1 VSQLEVPVLLD
12 AEDINHYKHQL
23 NFDIPFSLKDEE
35 YLTGHIDLIQIRN
48 GSIYIMDF
56 KPSAEKTKPIE
67 QLTIYALALSRLT
80 GIRLY
85 HFKCAWFDDKNYY
98 EFFPLHVVY
107 KINKKKDLIRIK
119 PDLLLGMKMKIKEVQ
134 AGVKLTKNYDSYQA
148 SLTADLEI
156 GESPE
161 KVGEELMEK
170 ALEIVRKKVKPDD
183 ELNDEK
189 SSEIEVGAAWQHK
202 KYNDLLSVKNV

>member
-1 VSQLEVPVLLD
+1 
-12 AEDINHYKHQL
+12 
-23 NFDIPFSLKDEE
+23 
-35 YLTGHIDLIQIRN
+35 
-48 GSIYIMDF
+48 
-56 KPSAEKTKPIE
+56 
-67 QLTIYALALSRLT
+67 
-80 GIRLY
+80 
-85 HFKCAWFDDKNYY
+85 
-98 EFFPLHVVY
+98 
-107 KINKKKDLIRIK
+107 
-119 PDLLLGMKMKIKEVQ
+119 MKIKEVQ

-202 KYNDLLSVKNV
+202 KYNDLLSVKMSEDENWEQVKISELEKVREDIREERAKGFLFLGKFLEKKNE

>member
-1 VSQLEVPVLLD
+1 
-12 AEDINHYKHQL
+12 
-23 NFDIPFSLKDEE
+23 
-35 YLTGHIDLIQIRN
+35 
-48 GSIYIMDF
+48 
-56 KPSAEKTKPIE
+56 
-67 QLTIYALALSRLT
+67 
-80 GIRLY
+80 
-85 HFKCAWFDDKNYY
+85 
-98 EFFPLHVVY
+98 
-107 KINKKKDLIRIK
+107 
-119 PDLLLGMKMKIKEVQ
+119 MKIKEVQ

-183 ELNDEK
+183 ELNDEE

-202 KYNDLLSVKNV
+202 KYNDLLSVKMSEDENWEQVKISELEKVREGYQRKTSEGIFIFRKIPEKKRMNNKMPVYRIYKIEKDDL